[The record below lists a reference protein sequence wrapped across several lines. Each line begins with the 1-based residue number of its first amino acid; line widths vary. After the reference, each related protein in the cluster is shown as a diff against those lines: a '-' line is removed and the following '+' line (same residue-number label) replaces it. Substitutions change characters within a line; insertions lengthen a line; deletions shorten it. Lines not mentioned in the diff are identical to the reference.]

1 MDPRYYEPIPCGA
14 NLPLDN
20 PHAFSVSMPTY
31 QDVVDYE
38 EEANGIFDRVKN
50 AYPRILFH
58 PYVKEAAPFI
68 RAKMELDADGTC
80 YILPSLRFASHVAEL
95 SGTSPQLHEY
105 DGYAIAYFPQYT
117 TDTPADYYAFMKH
130 CGYMIYSREAEDFLR
145 SYGVELPEWGEDYNR
160 TNPEEQVFRI
170 LQEGYGE
177 SRVTLCGSGMNAIYA
192 AYAAIKETVS
202 AERDIFIQ
210 YGWIY
215 IDSIHILRK
224 CSREFHQI
232 GRVTDFEGLKTYL
245 AENGNRVAG
254 VITETVSN
262 PLLQSPDLPAL
273 AELAQQYGFTVIL
286 DNTFATPWNVDV
298 APYADIIIES
308 LTKFASGKGDCM
320 GGAIIIPEQSQLPQ
334 ATEDALKKF
343 ITPLKGRD
351 LQRLGYTISGYHDR
365 VKQANRNSAILVDYL
380 EHHPQVKVVH
390 HVYSDATCE
399 SYRKIAK
406 DDSCYGGVI
415 SFVVDGDF
423 QTFYDNLTLPKGP
436 SLGCDFPL
444 AMSYTLLAHWD
455 LVNEPEQKTLNEMGL
470 SPWLIRL
477 SVGEDSPQL
486 IMAALEKAFQAVTVG
501 C

>member
-1 MDPRYYEPIPCGA
+1 
-14 NLPLDN
+14 
-20 PHAFSVSMPTY
+20 
-31 QDVVDYE
+31 
-38 EEANGIFDRVKN
+38 
-50 AYPRILFH
+50 
-58 PYVKEAAPFI
+58 
-68 RAKMELDADGTC
+68 
-80 YILPSLRFASHVAEL
+80 
-95 SGTSPQLHEY
+95 
-105 DGYAIAYFPQYT
+105 
-117 TDTPADYYAFMKH
+117 
-130 CGYMIYSREAEDFLR
+130 
-145 SYGVELPEWGEDYNR
+145 
-160 TNPEEQVFRI
+160 
-170 LQEGYGE
+170 
-177 SRVTLCGSGMNAIYA
+177 MNAIYA

-232 GRVTDFEGLKTYL
+232 GRVTDFEDLKMYL
-245 AENGNRVAG
+245 ADNGSRVAG

-486 IMAALEKAFQAVTVG
+486 IMAALEKAFQSLTVG

>member
-1 MDPRYYEPIPCGA
+1 MDKRYYEPILCGG

-38 EEANGIFDRVKN
+38 EGANDIFDRVKN

-58 PYVKEAAPFI
+58 PYVKKMAQFI
-68 RAKMELDADGTC
+68 GTEKGLDVNGTR
-80 YILPSLRFASHVAEL
+80 YLLPSLKFANHVAEL
-95 SGTSPQLHEY
+95 SETSPEIY
-105 DGYAIAYFPQYT
+105 GYEGYAIAYFPENT
-117 TDTPADYYAFMKH
+117 TDTPADYYAFMKY
-130 CGYMIYSREAEDFLR
+130 CGYMIYSREAEDFLC
-145 SYGVELPEWGEDYNR
+145 SHDMELPEWVENYNSF
-160 TNPEEQVFRI
+160 NPEELILQI

-177 SRVTLCGSGMNAIYA
+177 SRMTLCGSGMNAIYA
-192 AYAAIKETVS
+192 AYAAIKES
-202 AERDIFIQ
+202 ASIERDVFVQ

-215 IDSIHILRK
+215 ADSIHILRK
-224 CSREFHQI
+224 CSNEFYQI
-232 GRVTDFEGLKTYL
+232 GRVTDFEELKTYL
-245 AENGNRVAG
+245 EKNGNRVAG

-273 AELAQQYGFTVIL
+273 AALARRYGFTVIL

-298 APYADIIIES
+298 TPYADIIIES

-320 GGAIIIPEQSQLPQ
+320 GGAIIIPKQSQLAK
-334 ATEDALKKF
+334 ATEDALKDY
-343 ITPLKGRD
+343 ITPLEGRD
-351 LQRLGYTISGYHDR
+351 LQRLGYTISGYQER
-365 VKQANRNSAILVDYL
+365 VEQVNHNSAILVDYL
-380 EHHPQVKVVH
+380 VNHPQVKVVH
-390 HVYSDATCE
+390 HVYSAATCA
-399 SYRKIAK
+399 SYRKIVK
-406 DDSCYGGVI
+406 DDGCYGGVI

-455 LVNEPEQKTLNEMGL
+455 LVNEPGQETLNAMGL

-486 IMAALEKAFQAVTVG
+486 IIDAMEKAFQALMVG
-501 C
+501 

>member
-1 MDPRYYEPIPCGA
+1 MDKRYYKPIPCGA

-58 PYVKEAAPFI
+58 PYVKKAAQFI
-68 RAKMELDADGTC
+68 RAEKGLGANGTC
-80 YILPSLRFASHVAEL
+80 YILPSLKFARHVAEL
-95 SGTSPQLHEY
+95 SETSPQVYGY
-105 DGYAIAYFPQYT
+105 DDYSIAYFPEET

-145 SYGVELPEWGEDYNR
+145 FYGVEIPEWVEEYNH
-160 TNPEEQVFRI
+160 TDPDEQIIRI
-170 LQEGYGE
+170 LQQGYGE
-177 SRVTLCGSGMNAIYA
+177 SRITLCGSGMNAIYA
-192 AYAAIKETVS
+192 AYAAIKETVF

-215 IDSIHILRK
+215 TDSIHILRK

-232 GRVTDFEGLKTYL
+232 GRVTDFEELKAYL
-245 AENGNRVAG
+245 EKNGNRVAG
-254 VITETVSN
+254 IITETVSN

-273 AELAQQYGFTVIL
+273 AELARQYGFTVIL

-298 APYADIIIES
+298 SPYADIIIES

-320 GGAIIIPEQSQLPQ
+320 GGAIIIPEQSQLPKV
-334 ATEDALKKF
+334 TEEEIGKYVV
-343 ITPLKGRD
+343 PLKGRD
-351 LQRLGYTISGYHDR
+351 LQRLGCTISGYHER
-365 VKQANRNSAILVDYL
+365 VNRANQNSAVIVDYL
-380 EHHPQVKVVH
+380 QHHPQVKDVY

-406 DDSCYGGVI
+406 GDSCYGGVI

-436 SLGCDFPL
+436 SLGSDFPL

-455 LVNEPEQKTLNEMGL
+455 LVNEPEQKTLNDMGI

-486 IMAALEKAFQAVTVG
+486 IIDAMEKAFQALAL
-501 C
+501 

>member
-1 MDPRYYEPIPCGA
+1 MDRRYYEPIPCGA

-38 EEANGIFDRVKN
+38 EEANGISDRIKN

-58 PYVKEAAPFI
+58 PYVKKVAQFI
-68 RAKMELDADGTC
+68 RVDKGLDANGTC
-80 YILPSLRFASHVAEL
+80 YILPTLKSANHVAQL
-95 SGTSPQLHEY
+95 SGTSPQLYEY
-105 DGYAIAYFPQYT
+105 EGYAIAYFPESMLG
-117 TDTPADYYAFMKH
+117 TPVDYYAFMKH

-145 SYGVELPEWGEDYNR
+145 SHGVELPEWIEDYNN
-160 TNPEEQVFRI
+160 TNSEEQIISI
-170 LQEGYGE
+170 LQQGYGK
-177 SRVTLCGSGMNAIYA
+177 SKITLCGSGMNAIYA
-192 AYAAIKETVS
+192 AYAAVKRTVS
-202 AERDIFIQ
+202 AERDVFVQ

-215 IDSIHILRK
+215 TDSIHILRK
-224 CSREFHQI
+224 CSNEFHQI
-232 GRVTDFEGLKTYL
+232 GRVTDFEELKTYL
-245 AENGNRVAG
+245 EINGKRVAG

-262 PLLQSPDLPAL
+262 PLLQTPDLPAL
-273 AELAQQYGFTVIL
+273 ATLARQHGFTIIL

-298 APYADIIIES
+298 VPYADIIIES

-320 GGAIIIPEQSQLPQ
+320 GGAIIVPEQSQLSKV
-334 ATEDALKKF
+334 TEKEIGEF
-343 ITPLKGRD
+343 VTPLNGRD
-351 LQRLGYTISGYHDR
+351 LQRLGCTIGGYQER
-365 VKQANRNSAILVDYL
+365 IKQVNHNSAVIVDYL
-380 EHHPQVKVVH
+380 QHHPQVKDVY
-390 HVYSDATCE
+390 HVYADITCA

-406 DDSCYGGVI
+406 DDGCYGGAI

-455 LVNEPEQKTLNEMGL
+455 LVNEAEQKTLNALGL

-486 IMAALEKAFQAVTVG
+486 IIDAMEKAFQALQS
-501 C
+501 

>member
-1 MDPRYYEPIPCGA
+1 
-14 NLPLDN
+14 
-20 PHAFSVSMPTY
+20 
-31 QDVVDYE
+31 
-38 EEANGIFDRVKN
+38 
-50 AYPRILFH
+50 
-58 PYVKEAAPFI
+58 
-68 RAKMELDADGTC
+68 
-80 YILPSLRFASHVAEL
+80 
-95 SGTSPQLHEY
+95 
-105 DGYAIAYFPQYT
+105 
-117 TDTPADYYAFMKH
+117 
-130 CGYMIYSREAEDFLR
+130 
-145 SYGVELPEWGEDYNR
+145 
-160 TNPEEQVFRI
+160 
-170 LQEGYGE
+170 
-177 SRVTLCGSGMNAIYA
+177 MNAIYA
-192 AYAAIKETVS
+192 TYAAIKETVS
-202 AERDIFIQ
+202 AERDIFVQ

-232 GRVTDFEGLKTYL
+232 GRVTDFEDLKTYL
-245 AENGNRVAG
+245 AENGSRVAG

-298 APYADIIIES
+298 SPYADIIIES

-334 ATEDALKKF
+334 ATEDVLKKF

-351 LQRLGYTISGYHDR
+351 LQRLGYTISGYRDR
-365 VKQANRNSAILVDYL
+365 VKLVNDNSTILVDYL
-380 EHHPQVKVVH
+380 IHHPQVNVVH
-390 HVYSDATCE
+390 HVYSDATCD

-406 DDSCYGGVI
+406 DDSCYGGII

-423 QTFYDNLTLPKGP
+423 QTFYDNLSLPKGP

-486 IMAALEKAFQAVTVG
+486 IMDAMEKAFQTLTVS
-501 C
+501 

>member
-1 MDPRYYEPIPCGA
+1 MDTRYYHPIPCGA

-58 PYVKEAAPFI
+58 PYVKEAAQFI
-68 RAKMELDADGTC
+68 RAEKDLDANGTC
-80 YILPSLRFASHVAEL
+80 YILPSLKSANHVAEL
-95 SGTSPQLHEY
+95 SETSPEIYEY
-105 DGYAIAYFPQYT
+105 DEYAIAYFPEVT

-145 SYGVELPEWGEDYNR
+145 SYGVEPPEWIEEYNSS
-160 TNPEEQVFRI
+160 NPEEQILRI
-170 LQEGYGE
+170 LQEGYGK
-177 SRVTLCGSGMNAIYA
+177 SRITLCGSGMNAIYA
-192 AYAAIKETVS
+192 VYAAIKESVS
-202 AERDIFIQ
+202 AERDVFIQ

-215 IDSIHILRK
+215 TDSIHILRK
-224 CSREFHQI
+224 CSSEFHQI
-232 GRVTDFEGLKTYL
+232 GRVTDFEELKAYL
-245 AENGNRVAG
+245 EENGKRVAG
-254 VITETVSN
+254 VIAETVSN

-273 AELAQQYGFTVIL
+273 AELARQYGFTVIL

-298 APYADIIIES
+298 SPYADIIIES

-320 GGAIIIPEQSQLPQ
+320 GGAIIIPEQSQLPK
-334 ATEDALKKF
+334 TIENALKNF
-343 ITPLKGRD
+343 ITLLKGRD
-351 LQRLGYTISGYHDR
+351 LQRLGYTINGYHER
-365 VKQANRNSAILVDYL
+365 VKRANQNSAVVVAFL

-390 HVYSDATCE
+390 HVYSEATCE

-423 QTFYDNLTLPKGP
+423 QTFYDNLILPKGP

-455 LVNEPEQKTLNEMGL
+455 LVNEADQKTLNAMGI

-477 SVGEDSPQL
+477 SVGEDFPQL
-486 IMAALEKAFQAVTVG
+486 IIEAMDKAFKTLRS
-501 C
+501 

>member
-1 MDPRYYEPIPCGA
+1 MDSRYYQPIPCGA

-38 EEANGIFDRVKN
+38 EEANGIFERIKN
-50 AYPRILFH
+50 AYPRIKFH
-58 PYVKEAAPFI
+58 PYVEQAAQFI
-68 RAKMELDADGTC
+68 RAEKKLDANGIC
-80 YILPSLRFASHVAEL
+80 YLLPSWHAAKHVAQL
-95 SGTSPQLHEY
+95 SATSPQIYEY
-105 DGYAIAYFPQYT
+105 EGYAIAYFPET
-117 TDTPADYYAFMKH
+117 TDETPADYYGLMRN

-145 SYGVELPEWGEDYNR
+145 SHGVELPEWQEEYNT
-160 TNPEEQVFRI
+160 TNPQEQILNI
-170 LQEGYGE
+170 LQQGYDK
-177 SRVTLCGSGMNAIYA
+177 SRITLCGSGMNAIYA
-192 AYAAIKETVS
+192 AYAAVKETVA
-202 AERDIFIQ
+202 AERDIFVQ

-215 IDSIHILRK
+215 TDSIHILRK
-224 CSREFHQI
+224 CSNEFHQI
-232 GRVTDFEGLKTYL
+232 GRVTDFEELKAYL
-245 AENGNRVAG
+245 EKNGHRVAG

-262 PLLQSPDLPAL
+262 PLLQSPDLPAV
-273 AELAQQYGFTVIL
+273 AELARQYGFTVIL

-298 APYADIIIES
+298 TPYADIIVES

-320 GGAIIIPEQSQLPQ
+320 GGAIIIPEQSQLPKV
-334 ATEDALKKF
+334 AEEAMEEF
-343 ITPLKGRD
+343 IIPFKGRD
-351 LQRLGYTISGYHDR
+351 LQRLGCTIRGYQER
-365 VKQANRNSAILVDYL
+365 VKRANQNAAVLVEYL
-380 EHHPQVKVVH
+380 ENHPQVKVVH
-390 HVYSDATCE
+390 HVYADATGE

-423 QTFYDNLTLPKGP
+423 ATFYDNLLLPKGP

-455 LVNEPEQKTLNEMGL
+455 LVKEPEQKTLNAMGI

-486 IMAALEKAFQAVTVG
+486 IIDAMEKAFQTLQS
-501 C
+501 

>member
-1 MDPRYYEPIPCGA
+1 MDKRYYEPIPCGA

-38 EEANGIFDRVKN
+38 EEANGIFERVKN

-58 PYVKEAAPFI
+58 PYVKKAAQFI
-68 RAKMELDADGTC
+68 GAEKGLDTNGTC
-80 YILPSLRFASHVAEL
+80 YILPSLNSAKYVAEL
-95 SGTSPQLHEY
+95 SGTSPEIYEY
-105 DGYAIAYFPQYT
+105 AGYAIAYFPEDT

-145 SYGVELPEWGEDYNR
+145 FHGIEVPEWVEEYNH
-160 TNPEEQVFRI
+160 TDPEEQIIRI
-170 LQEGYGE
+170 LQQGYGE
-177 SRVTLCGSGMNAIYA
+177 SEITLCGSGMNAIYA
-192 AYAAIKETVS
+192 AYAAIKESVS
-202 AERDIFIQ
+202 AERDVFIQ

-224 CSREFHQI
+224 CSSEFHQI
-232 GRVTDFEGLKTYL
+232 GRVTDFEELKTFL
-245 AENGNRVAG
+245 EENGNRVAG
-254 VITETVSN
+254 IITETVSN

-320 GGAIIIPEQSQLPQ
+320 GGAIIISEQSQLPQ

-343 ITPLKGRD
+343 IIPLKGRD
-351 LQRLGYTISGYHDR
+351 LQRLGYTISGYRER
-365 VKQANRNSAILVDYL
+365 VRQVNHNSAILVDYL
-380 EHHPQVKVVH
+380 NHHPQVKRVH
-390 HVYSDATCE
+390 HVYSEATGE

-406 DDSCYGGVI
+406 DDSCYGGVV

-423 QTFYDNLTLPKGP
+423 QTFYDNLILPKGP

-444 AMSYTLLAHWD
+444 VMSYTLLAHWD
-455 LVNEPEQKTLNEMGL
+455 LVNEPEQKTLNDMGI

-477 SVGEDSPQL
+477 SVGESSPQR
-486 IMAALEKAFQAVTVG
+486 IIEAMEKAFQAVAA
-501 C
+501 

>member
-1 MDPRYYEPIPCGA
+1 MDKRYYKPIPCGA

-38 EEANGIFDRVKN
+38 EEVNDIFDRVKN

-58 PYVKEAAPFI
+58 PYVKQAAQFI
-68 RAKMELDADGTC
+68 RAEKGLDVNGTC
-80 YILPSLRFASHVAEL
+80 YLLPSLKFAEHVAEL
-95 SGTSPQLHEY
+95 SGTSPEIYEY
-105 DGYAIAYFPQYT
+105 AGYAIAYFPKTT

-145 SYGVELPEWGEDYNR
+145 SHDIEVPEWVEEYNQ
-160 TNPEEQVFRI
+160 TNPEEQIIRI
-170 LQEGYGE
+170 LQQGYGE
-177 SRVTLCGSGMNAIYA
+177 SRMTLCGSGMNAIYA

-202 AERDIFIQ
+202 AERDVFIQ
-210 YGWIY
+210 FGWIY
-215 IDSIHILRK
+215 TDSIHILRK
-224 CSREFHQI
+224 CSNEFHQI
-232 GRVTDFEGLKTYL
+232 GRVTDFAELEAYLK
-245 AENGNRVAG
+245 ENGNRVAG
-254 VITETVSN
+254 LITETVSN
-262 PLLQSPDLPAL
+262 PLLQTPDLPAL
-273 AELAQQYGFTVIL
+273 AKLAQQYGFTVIL

-320 GGAIIIPEQSQLPQ
+320 GGAIIIPKQSQLPK
-334 ATEDALKKF
+334 ATEKALGKF
-343 ITPLKGRD
+343 LTPLGGRD
-351 LQRLGYTISGYHDR
+351 LQRIGYTISGYR
-365 VKQANRNSAILVDYL
+365 ERIKQVSQNSAVLINYL
-380 EHHPQVKVVH
+380 EQHPQVKNIH
-390 HVYSDATCE
+390 HVYSDATCKN
-399 SYRKIAK
+399 YRKIAQ
-406 DDSCYGGVI
+406 DDGCYGGVI
-415 SFVVDGDF
+415 SFIVAGDF
-423 QTFYDNLTLPKGP
+423 QTFYDNLNLPKGP

-455 LVNEPEQKTLNEMGL
+455 LVNETEQKTLNAMGL

-486 IMAALEKAFQAVTVG
+486 IIEAMERAFKGFQ

>member
-1 MDPRYYEPIPCGA
+1 MNTRYYQPIPCGA

-58 PYVKEAAPFI
+58 PYVKEAAQFI
-68 RAKMELDADGTC
+68 RTKKDLAANGTC
-80 YILPSLRFASHVAEL
+80 YILPSLKSANHVAEL
-95 SGTSPQLHEY
+95 SETSPEIYAY
-105 DGYAIAYFPQYT
+105 DEYAIAYFPVDT

-145 SYGVELPEWGEDYNR
+145 SHDIELPEWIEDYNN
-160 TNPEEQVFRI
+160 TNPEEKILSI
-170 LQEGYGE
+170 LQQGYGK
-177 SRVTLCGSGMNAIYA
+177 SRITLCGSGMNAIYA
-192 AYAAIKETVS
+192 AYAAIKESVS
-202 AERDIFIQ
+202 AERDIFVQ

-224 CSREFHQI
+224 CSNEFHQI
-232 GRVTDFEGLKTYL
+232 GRVTDFEELKTFL
-245 AENGNRVAG
+245 EKNGKRVAG

-273 AELAQQYGFTVIL
+273 AGLSRQYGFTVIL

-298 APYADIIIES
+298 TPYADIIIES

-320 GGAIIIPEQSQLPQ
+320 GGAIIIPEPSELSET
-334 ATEDALKKF
+334 TEKTLQNYV
-343 ITPLKGRD
+343 IPLKGRD
-351 LQRLGYTISGYHDR
+351 LQRLGCTISGYHER
-365 VKQANRNSAILVDYL
+365 VKRVNHNSAILVDFL
-380 EHHPQVKVVH
+380 VHHPQVKVVH
-390 HVYSDATCE
+390 HVYSAATCK
-399 SYRKIAK
+399 SYCKIAK

-455 LVNEPEQKTLNEMGL
+455 LVNEVKQKTLNKMGL

-486 IMAALEKAFQAVTVG
+486 IIEAMEKAFKVLSAN
-501 C
+501 